1 MKKRQSSKSFSIIAR
16 IWSVRLALV
25 FLVPLFL
32 IGSVE
37 GVFRLVDY
45 GSPVSFFVPSSHV
58 EGELIENSK
67 FPWRFLPEKLARA
80 PQPTSIL
87 PEKPSGAT
95 TRVFVFGESAAEGDP
110 EPAFGMPRI
119 LEVLLEGKFPG
130 RDFEVINVAVTAL
143 NSHAILP
150 VAKEC
155 AELDGDYW
163 VLYIGHNEVMG
174 PFGAGTVFGQKTP
187 PVSALRTGLWLK
199 EFRFG
204 QWIAGFNASEA
215 SLDSGRWRGMEMF
228 LDQKLDFKNP
238 KLEWVYSS
246 FQKNMEDIV
255 EVGVDSGVQLIIA
268 TAASNLR
275 DSAPFASLGSGVG
288 ISADETFNHARSL
301 ESSGKL
307 GEARKYY
314 LQALDLDALR
324 FRSDSKLNSITR
336 SISQSADKNVFF
348 FDAQAELDA
357 QSKGGIS
364 GSDYF
369 FEHVH
374 LTFEGNYQLALLFAE
389 RISKKLESSGV
400 VPDGQWLSLGMCA
413 KKMAYTNWDRRLV
426 LGIIERRLMQPPFN
440 NRSNNSE
447 VLAEFRNKTKSIA
460 KISNKVDD
468 LNIYNEALKDR
479 PADWRLWQRKA
490 LLLSSMGRSVEA
502 LDSMRNAV
510 EETPWSRVLHYQYA
524 AMLNQIGRYDDAVI
538 AASRAIVLKRDFAE
552 ATHQLASAH
561 AGQGKIEK
569 AAKLFADSLIMDPRM
584 GDAWLDWGRMLERGK
599 QTNEAVVVYRNAL
612 RSLPGFAKIHYRLG
626 MSEKATGQADAA
638 LKSFNRAV
646 QIDANFAEAHFQ
658 IGVYFVGGELF
669 EKAIESF
676 QKAVVAKP
684 SLTQARF
691 NLGAGLLKLERYKE
705 AIPHFEK
712 LVSGQPQDKQVKQY
726 LDYAKAKLK

>member
-1 MKKRQSSKSFSIIAR
+1 MKKSRSSKSVPKMAR
-16 IWSVRLALV
+16 TWSVRFALI

-37 GVFRLVDY
+37 GVFRLIDY

-58 EGELIENSK
+58 KGELIENSK

-87 PEKPSGAT
+87 PRKTSDAT

-130 RDFEVINVAVTAL
+130 RDFEVVNVAVTAL

-155 AELDGDYW
+155 AELDGDFW

-174 PFGAGTVFGQKTP
+174 PFGAGTVFGEKTP
-187 PVSALRTGLWLK
+187 PLSALRTGLWLK
-199 EFRFG
+199 EFRLG
-204 QWIAGFNASEA
+204 QWIAGFNTSEA

-228 LDQKLDFKNP
+228 LDQKLDSKNP

-246 FQKNMEDIV
+246 FRKNMEDIV
-255 EVGVDSGVQLIIA
+255 EEGVDAGVQVVMA
-268 TAASNLR
+268 STASNLR
-275 DSAPFASLGSGVG
+275 DSAPFASLGAGVG
-288 ISADETFNHARSL
+288 VSANETFNHARSL
-301 ESSGKL
+301 EASGRL
-307 GEARKYY
+307 DEARKYY

-336 SISQSADKNVFF
+336 SIGQEVDRNVVF

-357 QSKGGIS
+357 QAEGGIS

-374 LTFEGNYQLALLFAE
+374 LTFEGNYRLALLFAE
-389 RISKKLESSGV
+389 RISKTLGSSGV
-400 VPDGQWLSLGMCA
+400 VPTGQWLSLDGCSR
-413 KKMAYTNWDRRLV
+413 KLAYTNWDRRLV

-440 NRSNNSE
+440 NRSNNSQ
-447 VLAEFRNKTKSIA
+447 VLARFRNDAKSVVKTI
-460 KISNKVDD
+460 NKVDD
-468 LNIYNEALKDR
+468 LKIYNEALKDR
-479 PADWRLWQRKA
+479 PTDWRLWQRQA

-524 AMLNQIGRYDDAVI
+524 AMLNQSGRYDDAVI
-538 AASRAIVLKRDFAE
+538 AANRAIVLKQDFAE
-552 ATHQLASAH
+552 ATHQLASAR
-561 AGQGKIEK
+561 AGQGRIEQ

-599 QTNEAVVVYRNAL
+599 KTNEAVMVYRDAL
-612 RSLPGFAKIHYRLG
+612 RSLPGVARIHYRLG
-626 MSEKATGQADAA
+626 LSEKATGQSDDA

-658 IGVYFVGGELF
+658 IGVCFVGGELF
-669 EKAIESF
+669 EKAVESF

-684 SLTQARF
+684 ALTQARF

-705 AIPHFEK
+705 AVPHFEK
-712 LVSGQPQDKQVKQY
+712 LVSEQPQDKQVKQY
-726 LDYAKAKLK
+726 LDYAKSKLK